1 MKRFIYYIAIFSLLL
16 ASCTDEDQLENPSA
30 EKPRTTFRFTVDIPD
45 YKPVLSRASTNE
57 NTLNDMRLLTFDADG
72 LFIASRVRPCS
83 SAITESEHFR
93 LIYLIIRALS
103 TSLPIMTNG
112 TVLTNVPPCRKM
124 KEN

>member
-72 LFIASRVRPCS
+72 LFIGQSRTS
-83 SAITESEHFR
+83 M
-93 LIYLIIRALS
+93 LISLS
-103 TSLPIMTNG
+103 I
-112 TVLTNVPPCRKM
+112 
-124 KEN
+124 